1 MLYLKVLCVFR
12 IEKGL
17 SSTSI
22 EELVSL
28 TMRSKQIMVAIS
40 VAKLKFVKKI
50 KLSFDLSFEKV

>member
-12 IEKGL
+12 IEKVL